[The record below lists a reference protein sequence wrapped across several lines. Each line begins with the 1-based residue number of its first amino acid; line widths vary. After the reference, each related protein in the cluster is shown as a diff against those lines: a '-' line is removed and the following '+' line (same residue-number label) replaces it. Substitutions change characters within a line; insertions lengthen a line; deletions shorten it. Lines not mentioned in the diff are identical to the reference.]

1 MPVSLCPNRPNLV
14 VDIELDI
21 ELNNIESWV
30 IEWRA
35 SADAVAA
42 SLIRSDD
49 CKYALLLDASIA
61 STTKVSDFVE
71 EFGDDNF
78 NEPEYPDDSQ
88 DMGEIKAD
96 ELASLRKKNM
106 FSVDFL

>member
-1 MPVSLCPNRPNLV
+1 MRESS
-14 VDIELDI
+14 I
-21 ELNNIESWV
+21 LNQS
-30 IEWRA
+30 
-35 SADAVAA
+35 DAVAA

-88 DMGEIKAD
+88 DMGEDLGFRRSIPRYETKMD
-96 ELASLRKKNM
+96 NILFLAERDSRKVRSAYEEARDKLVLRP
-106 FSVDFL
+106 